1 MELNQIQNTGTWGEQ
16 VAALNQNFTKISA
29 GVDIAIETAEAIG
42 DIVIDQETQETLAGL
57 ILKVNTVYD
66 TGARAGG
73 VITNI
78 TSIL

>member
-16 VAALNQNFTKISA
+16 VTALNQNFSKISA

-42 DIVIDQETQETLAGL
+42 DIAIDQETQETLASL
-57 ILKVNTVYD
+57 ILKVNTMYD
-66 TGARAGG
+66 IGARAGG